1 MEISIEPL
9 KFQWKFQRTIEISME
24 ISMSHLNFNGKI
36 NKPLKFQWIFVC
48 PTGHWARISQPEFLM
63 TWAWSAHIRH
73 RFPYVEI
80 SMEIWINQL
89 RSANT
94 GHNFTFRCNQRKS
107 SHTRHCVSE
116 LIAAILSA
124 SRVLPLYHTHAA
136 IIIDSWCTCHAKTMP
151 WDMDKAVRLRC
162 RSSGGLQR
170 SSCDQG
176 RGARAR
182 SSERKRSPLIT
193 LANFLLSCV
202 ACMVAH
208 SSPS

>member
-1 MEISIEPL
+1 MEI
-9 KFQWKFQRTIEISME
+9 
-24 ISMSHLNFNGKI
+24 
-36 NKPLKFQWIFVC
+36 
-48 PTGHWARISQPEFLM
+48 A
-63 TWAWSAHIRH
+63 
-73 RFPYVEI
+73 
-80 SMEIWINQL
+80 INQR

-94 GHNFTFRCNQRKS
+94 GHNFAFRCNQRKS
-107 SHTRHCVSE
+107 SHTRQCVTESGMAGE
-116 LIAAILSA
+116 NALIAASLSA

-182 SSERKRSPLIT
+182 SSERKRSPLIK
-193 LANFLLSCV
+193 LANFLHRCV